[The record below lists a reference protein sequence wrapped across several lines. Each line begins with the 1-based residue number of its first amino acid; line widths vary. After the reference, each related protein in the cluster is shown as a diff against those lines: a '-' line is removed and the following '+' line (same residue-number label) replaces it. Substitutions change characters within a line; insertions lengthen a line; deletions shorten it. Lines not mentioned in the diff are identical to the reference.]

1 MAPKGTAW
9 LENRRLAALNRLA
22 ALLAGDLDLER
33 VLETIVAQAAEM
45 LQAGAIALFLPDE
58 KGEAYVLRAQRSLA
72 RAYAIGTPLPAA
84 APQVLLGPPPRLQVT
99 FGPTDSK
106 PEWAQLLLAAGRSTS
121 LTLVSLL
128 HGNGLVGMLALLR
141 RGEDVLRPGL
151 GGLTEDFARQ
161 VTPPLRGA
169 LHHRETEYGAAEST
183 FLLQIGQL
191 LTSTFDMGTIA
202 QTVVAEAADL
212 TESDACALYLYN
224 PVAEA
229 IELKALDGIARE
241 GLIDARLDRKPL
253 ADLPRI
259 RQAAQ
264 EGRPVAGV
272 LTGEDDLLSLLGPA
286 CGLVASLTV
295 PLRTRDSLLGLLFL
309 GRRSPRPYSA
319 PELQMGLKLGALGAL
334 ALDNSRLYANLA
346 EQMQQLREAQAQL
359 IEAEKM
365 ATVGRIVAGLA
376 HELNNPLA
384 IISGYAQ
391 MLLDGEVPP
400 GLREDLDRIDRA
412 ARRAAQVVR
421 DLLAF
426 ARQQP
431 VVPRPL
437 DMAALVR
444 SVLEKEAPVLAAAG
458 AELALALDEGLPPVQ
473 GDPGQLEQV
482 LIQLIGDACQAIQ
495 SRPGA
500 GRLAIGATYRERV
513 VLSVADD
520 GPAIRPDLLDK
531 VFEPFLASQEA
542 GRGGGLG
549 LSMAYGVV
557 RAHGGRIWAANNPTA
572 GVTFY
577 VELPAAEGR

>member
-33 VLETIVAQAAEM
+33 VLQTIVAQAAEM
-45 LQAGAIALFLPDE
+45 LQADAVALFLPNE
-58 KGEAYVLRAQRSLA
+58 KGEVYALGAQRSLS
-72 RAYAIGTPLPAA
+72 RAYASGTPLPVT
-84 APQVLLGPPPRLQVT
+84 APQVLLGPPPRLQFT
-99 FGPTDSK
+99 FGPADAK
-106 PEWAQLLLAAGRSTS
+106 PEWAQLLLAAGRSRS
-121 LTLVSLL
+121 LTLVGLA
-128 HGNGLVGMLALLR
+128 HGNGLVGLLALLR
-141 RGEDVLRPGL
+141 RSEGPLRPGL
-151 GGLTEDFARQ
+151 EELTEAFARQ
-161 VTPPLRGA
+161 VTAPLRGA

-212 TESDACALYLYN
+212 TESDVCALYLYN
-224 PVAEA
+224 PVAET
-229 IELKALDGIARE
+229 IELRALEGTARE
-241 GLIDARLDRKPL
+241 DLVDAKLDRRLL

-264 EGRPVAGV
+264 EGRPVAAV

-286 CGLVASLTV
+286 CNLAASLTV

-309 GRRSPRPYSA
+309 GRHSLRPYSA
-319 PELQMGLKLGALGAL
+319 PEVQMGLKLGALGAL
-334 ALDNSRLYANLA
+334 ALDNSRLYANLG

-400 GLREDLDRIDRA
+400 QLRDDLERIDRA

-444 SVLEKEAPVLAAAG
+444 AVLEKEAPALAAAG
-458 AELALALDEGLPPVQ
+458 IELELALDEGLPPVE

-482 LIQLIGDACQAIQ
+482 LAQLIAGACQAIE

-500 GRLAIGATYRERV
+500 GKLAIAATYRERV
-513 VLSVADD
+513 LLSVADD

-549 LSMAYGVV
+549 PSMAYGVV

-577 VELPAAEGR
+577 VELPAAEHR